1 MTFFNE
7 FFFFGVLFPPLAI
20 NAALDFKNIITHG
33 LFTSVIV
40 FGFVGSIF
48 NFTIT
53 GLCLWGVHV
62 LGALGLEDL
71 AVKPIGFILFS
82 SLICSTDLA
91 IVLGLLG
98 KLKVHPFL
106 YLLFVGES
114 LINDVFINL
123 FYVLFIGLTMTPL
136 LRIYKFLSS
145 EPVRLSLF
153 ETLNGRV
160 ITSACHAMSDI
171 VGYHHSALQ
180 AKLEELYRRYFR
192 PLLLRDPNKHDEIA
206 DVYADIALALH
217 HASVARDRSSVQF
230 HLRQLRP
237 QLKKAFYLQQQGV
250 FKPLHH
256 VSLHHI
262 DFISEPTDMS
272 AGGQNDLSLARP
284 TPTHAPA
291 FSYETSRGISS
302 PESTEWEEAQEE
314 SYHDALCEKEVI
326 VNSIQQPRG
335 TKRNV
340 TRHSWKQKACCT
352 SKANLES
359 PEPET
364 NSADEVPEGDV
375 GATDDCRGG
384 GGGGVRAG
392 DEEEGLFRQILSR
405 HNRHTYV
412 FDETAYAERV
422 QQSIQSKH
430 RALKLHHF
438 HKT

>member
-1 MTFFNE
+1 
-7 FFFFGVLFPPLAI
+7 VA
-20 NAALDFKNIITHG
+20 D
-33 LFTSVIV
+33 
-40 FGFVGSIF
+40 
-48 NFTIT
+48 
-53 GLCLWGVHV
+53 
-62 LGALGLEDL
+62 
-71 AVKPIGFILFS
+71 
-82 SLICSTDLA
+82 SLI
-91 IVLGLLG
+91 
-98 KLKVHPFL
+98 FL
-106 YLLFVGES
+106 YVGFSIASHELNWQTAFVAWTTILCICSRFVFVFMASFLANYFLWTSQKITLGMMFFISYGGFKGSVAHALVEIVS
-114 LINDVFINL
+114 NETASAIGIPLPVMRCTVVFINL